1 MRATERTSTGRRGSR
16 RSARGAALLLVM
28 VAIAILTALAADVA
42 YDNQVRLRIAANGRD
57 ALRAE
62 ALARSAVNLSRL
74 VLAFQAQIDQSAQAM
89 CSATAS
95 LTATGQT
102 ATAAGQTATGQTAT
116 GQTATDQAATSQ
128 AAACPRVQ
136 IWSVIPVSSGLVQAL
151 FGGGASPGHAAAPEG
166 GARAAA
172 AFGDFQGAFEARIED
187 EGAKVN
193 LQFDSMLAQTGTLP
207 LQVESYLRLV
217 CDPRWDPLFEREDA
231 NGQRTTRQELAA
243 YLRDWADE
251 DKTSSALAASFPGGG
266 ACNFVLAANPFEQGF
281 GDEGAAYDRGSDPYR
296 PKNARLD
303 SVDELYLVAGVSDAF
318 MAAFGDAVTVYQ
330 PADAGLNVNS
340 SRPEDELRIARLMAD
355 PAAAA
360 LVSDPAFPDRLHKA
374 LMDVRMGGFLTLSP
388 SQFAAVVTG
397 LGVPVRAEYA
407 TGSTKNLTD
416 RSFAYRIRATGA
428 VGDVEEKID
437 AVVTFDPQKNADPQ
451 AGKPLPGRL
460 IHWREE

>member
-1 MRATERTSTGRRGSR
+1 MRATEQTSTGRRGSR

-102 ATAAGQTATGQTAT
+102 ATATAAGQTAT
-116 GQTATDQAATSQ
+116 GQTATDQAAASQ
-128 AAACPRVQ
+128 ATACPRVQ

-166 GARAAA
+166 GARAAT

-193 LQFDSMLAQTGTLP
+193 LQFDSMLAQTGSLP

-217 CDPRWDPLFEREDA
+217 CDARWDPLFEREDA

-407 TGSTKNLTD
+407 TGTTKNLTD